1 MAKKYRAL
9 VCCRAGMGSSMILKI
24 KCDQVIAEEGLPIVT
39 EHGNLDSILG
49 FTGDLVITMCDLTDE
64 LNADPRVPAAVGVKN
79 LVDKEEIRRV
89 LKEWAEAQT
98 E

>member
-1 MAKKYRAL
+1 
-9 VCCRAGMGSSMILKI
+9 
-24 KCDQVIAEEGLPIVT
+24 
-39 EHGNLDSILG
+39 
-49 FTGDLVITMCDLTDE
+49 MCDLTDE